1 VLGQLVLC
9 DACACNRST
18 LTKYACCADEILQM
32 RMSRLLGL
40 ITLILAE
47 QEALELSLHLR
58 PAHRHLLA
66 DPQRQLDVVR
76 DWVLAMRHGGH
87 GRQARI
93 AKLRGEL
100 NTT

>member
-1 VLGQLVLC
+1 
-9 DACACNRST
+9 
-18 LTKYACCADEILQM
+18 
-32 RMSRLLGL
+32 
-40 ITLILAE
+40 
-47 QEALELSLHLR
+47 
-58 PAHRHLLA
+58 
-66 DPQRQLDVVR
+66 VVR